1 MNLTYDSN
9 VDTFH
14 IRLADTE
21 AVKQEEAREGLV
33 LHLDADGGIV
43 EIELRNARD
52 RLSKDVTLPG
62 PPR

>member
-1 MNLTYDSN
+1 MNLTYNSN
-9 VDTFH
+9 TDTFH
-14 IRLADTE
+14 IRFADTQ

-52 RLSKDVTLPG
+52 RLSKDVTLPD